1 MALTYKQKR
10 RWSLVLLIVF
20 LPIYIIVAVAIMSA
34 AARAPFVIELLIY
47 VVLGVGWILP
57 FKNVFLGIGQGDPDA
72 ETDDKE

>member
-57 FKNVFLGIGQGDPDA
+57 FKNVFLGIGQWRF
-72 ETDDKE
+72 